1 MGRPRIKH
9 YFFLL
14 VFVMVLVNNIKG
26 INLVTSATQI
36 NELEMSLS
44 PEMEQSL
51 CKDLSLTLAKFPKVR
66 LGHLPTPLE
75 PMDRLSEILG
85 GPRLWVK
92 RDDCTGLSSGGN
104 KTRKL
109 EFLMADAQS
118 KGADTIITQGA
129 TQSNHARQTTA
140 AAAKL
145 GMECHILLEDR
156 TGSNDNNYILNGNV
170 LLDRLHGASVSKR
183 SGGTDM
189 NLEMQDFADALI
201 EKGKKPY
208 IIPGG
213 GSNPI
218 GALGY
223 VNCARELTEQASEI
237 GLKIDA
243 LVHATGSA
251 GTQAGL
257 VAGLAAIQSSIHLLG
272 IGVRAPKD
280 KQEQMVFDL
289 AQKTADYLDTGIEIE
304 RDKVRAI
311 CDYVGAGYGLPTDG
325 MIKAVKLLAQSEG
338 LLFDPVYSG
347 KGLDGLID
355 QIKKGY
361 FAGMDN
367 VVFLHTG
374 GSAALFGYPET
385 FELPGYAN

>member
-1 MGRPRIKH
+1 
-9 YFFLL
+9 
-14 VFVMVLVNNIKG
+14 MVLVNHIKG

>member
-1 MGRPRIKH
+1 MYGQPKQKALFFYLALDDAWADRGMGDIVTATEH
-9 YFFLL
+9 MTAQDLTSDTD
-14 VFVMVLVNNIKG
+14 VLASRCK
-26 INLVTSATQI
+26 
-36 NELEMSLS
+36 EL
-44 PEMEQSL
+44 
-51 CKDLSLTLAKFPKVR
+51 AVR
-66 LGHLPTPLE
+66 LAQFPRVALGHFPTPLE
-75 PMDRLSEILG
+75 PMDRLSEMLG

-109 EFLMADAQS
+109 EYLMADAQQ

-129 TQSNHARQTTA
+129 TQSNHARQTAA

-145 GMECHILLEDR
+145 GMGCHILLEDR
-156 TGSNDNNYILNGNV
+156 TGSNDENYIMNGNV
-170 LLDRLHGASVSKR
+170 LLDRLHGATVSKR

-189 NLEMQDFADALI
+189 NAEMERLADSLQQD
-201 EKGKKPY
+201 GKTPY

-223 VNCARELTEQASEI
+223 VNCARELVEQASGM

-243 LVHATGSA
+243 LVHATGSS

-257 VAGLAAIQSSIHLLG
+257 VAGLAAIESDIHLLG
-272 IGVRAPKD
+272 IGVRAPQE
-280 KQEQMVFDL
+280 KQEGMVFDL
-289 AQKTADYLDTGIEIE
+289 AQKTAAFLGMPDDIA
-304 RDKVRAI
+304 RSSVRAN
-311 CDYVGAGYGLPTDG
+311 CDYVGPGYGLPTDG
-325 MIKAVKLLAQSEG
+325 MIAALKLLAQTEG

-355 QIKKGY
+355 LTRKGY
-361 FAGMDN
+361 FDGMSN
-367 VVFLHTG
+367 VVFTHTG

-385 FELPGYAN
+385 FDLPGYSS

>member
-1 MGRPRIKH
+1 MVDTNQVIRDEATVAPD
-9 YFFLL
+9 
-14 VFVMVLVNNIKG
+14 MVL
-26 INLVTSATQI
+26 
-36 NELEMSLS
+36 
-44 PEMEQSL
+44 SL
-51 CKDLSLTLAKFPKVR
+51 CKELSLTLAKFPRVS
-66 LGHLPTPLE
+66 LGHFPTPLE

-109 EFLMADAQS
+109 EFLMADALE
-118 KGADTIITQGA
+118 KGANTIITQGA
-129 TQSNHARQTTA
+129 TQSNHARQTAA

-145 GMECHILLEDR
+145 GMACHILLEDR
-156 TGSNDNNYILNGNV
+156 TGSNDLNYILNGNV

-183 SGGTDM
+183 PGGADM
-189 NLEMQDFADALI
+189 NAEMDNCAAEMKKD
-201 EKGKKPY
+201 GKSPY

-223 VNCARELTEQASEI
+223 VNCARELSEQAANA

-243 LVHATGSA
+243 LVHAIGSS

-257 VAGLAAIQSSIHLLG
+257 VAGLAALDSNIHLLG
-272 IGVRAPKD
+272 IGVRAPQD
-280 KQEQMVFDL
+280 KQEGMVHDL
-289 AQKTADYLDTGIEIE
+289 AVRTAEFMGTGTQIV
-304 RDKVRAI
+304 RNTVRAN
-311 CDYVGAGYGLPTDG
+311 CDYVGPGYGLPTEG
-325 MIKAVKLLAQSEG
+325 MIDALKLLARTEG

-355 QIKKGY
+355 QIRKGY
-361 FAGMDN
+361 FDGMDN

-385 FELPGYAN
+385 FELPGYSA

>member
-1 MGRPRIKH
+1 MD
-9 YFFLL
+9 
-14 VFVMVLVNNIKG
+14 
-26 INLVTSATQI
+26 TSGLAT
-36 NELEMSLS
+36 SR
-44 PEMEQSL
+44 
-51 CKDLSLTLAKFPKVR
+51 CKDLAIHLAKFPRVA

-109 EFLMADAQS
+109 EYLMADAQS

-129 TQSNHARQTTA
+129 TQSNHARQTAA

-145 GMECHILLEDR
+145 GMACHILLEDR
-156 TGSNDNNYILNGNV
+156 TGSNDPSYIMSGNV
-170 LLDRLHGASVSKR
+170 LLDRLHGATVSKR
-183 SGGTDM
+183 SGGADM
-189 NLEMQDFADALI
+189 NAEMEKLADALRDQ
-201 EKGKKPY
+201 GRTPY
-208 IIPGG
+208 VIPGG

-223 VNCARELTEQASEI
+223 VNCARELVEQAEAM
-237 GLKIDA
+237 GLQIDA
-243 LVHATGSA
+243 LIHATGSS

-257 VAGLAAIQSSIHLLG
+257 VAGLAEIQSDIHLLG
-272 IGVRAPKD
+272 IGVRAPQE
-280 KQEQMVFDL
+280 KQEGMVHDL
-289 AQKTADYLDTGIEIE
+289 ALRTIAHLGTATQIQRSD
-304 RDKVRAI
+304 VRAN
-311 CDYVGAGYGLPTDG
+311 CDYVGAGYGIPTDG
-325 MIKAVKLLAQSEG
+325 MVAALKLLAETEG

-355 QIKKGY
+355 LTRKGH
-361 FAGMDN
+361 FDGMSN

-385 FELPGYAN
+385 FDLPGYVSA

>member
-1 MGRPRIKH
+1 MGRPTIKH
-9 YFFLL
+9 YFYLL
-14 VFVMVLVNNIKG
+14 VFAIVLVNHIEG

-189 NLEMQDFADALI
+189 NLEMQDFADTLT

-257 VAGLAAIQSSIHLLG
+257 VAGLAAIQSDIHLLG

-289 AQKTADYLDTGIEIE
+289 AQKTADYLDTGIKIE

>member
-1 MGRPRIKH
+1 
-9 YFFLL
+9 
-14 VFVMVLVNNIKG
+14 
-26 INLVTSATQI
+26 VTETDQ
-36 NELEMSLS
+36 MSQRDSTIS
-44 PEMEQSL
+44 PELTTSL
-51 CKDLSLTLAKFPKVR
+51 CKELSVALAKFPRVA

-75 PMDRLSEILG
+75 PMDRLSEVLG

-109 EFLMADAQS
+109 EYLMADAQ
-118 KGADTIITQGA
+118 KCGADTIITQGA

-145 GMECHILLEDR
+145 GMACHILLEDR
-156 TGSNDNNYILNGNV
+156 TGSNDPNYILNGNV

-183 SGGTDM
+183 GGGTDM
-189 NLEMQDFADALI
+189 NAEMEALADKLTQGGATT
-201 EKGKKPY
+201 Y

-223 VNCARELTEQASEI
+223 VNCARELSEQAAST

-257 VAGLAAIQSSIHLLG
+257 VTGLAAIQSDIHLLG
-272 IGVRAPKD
+272 IGVRAPQE

-289 AQKTADYLDTGIEIE
+289 AERTAAHLDTGLSIK
-304 RDKVRAI
+304 RSDVRAN
-311 CDYVGAGYGLPTDG
+311 CDYVGPGYGLPTDG
-325 MIKAVKLLAQSEG
+325 MIAAVKLLAQTEG

-355 QIKKGY
+355 QVRKGY
-361 FAGMDN
+361 FDGMND

-374 GSAALFGYPET
+374 GSAALFGYTET
-385 FELPGYAN
+385 FGLPGYTD

>member
-14 VFVMVLVNNIKG
+14 VFVMVLVNHIKG

-257 VAGLAAIQSSIHLLG
+257 VTGLAAIQSSIHLLG